1 MRIQDIQPGDKVRFL
16 NDVGGGV
23 VKRIE
28 GTLIFVEDEIG
39 FEIPMPDGEVVVV
52 ERADKPQ
59 VIESEPSYKS
69 NRESAFSKEHQE
81 EPLIQSD
88 DDVDIDDRHDD
99 SNPRFYLAFLNA
111 YSKGDIQ
118 SLDMHLVNDSNYNC
132 FYLISTIGEDGL
144 AKVLFNGYLQPNT
157 KEFLDSGPANQFDVN
172 WHIQLI
178 LFRNDKAFRLFD
190 PVNESIKTRASRFFR
205 DSSFQANDF
214 FYEKAVLLPLV
225 KNELEQ
231 KLQNLTREETQII
244 LEQKG
249 EFNSVKPKAKPKKKP
264 DIIEVDLHIH
274 ELLDDTKGLSNADM
288 LKIQMDRFH
297 SVMIENI
304 KNKGQKIVFIH
315 GIGNGK
321 LKHEVRREL
330 NSHYK
335 MHNFQDASFREYG
348 FGATLVII

>member
-172 WHIQLI
+172 WHIH
-178 LFRNDKAFRLFD
+178 
-190 PVNESIKTRASRFFR
+190 
-205 DSSFQANDF
+205 
-214 FYEKAVLLPLV
+214 
-225 KNELEQ
+225 
-231 KLQNLTREETQII
+231 
-244 LEQKG
+244 
-249 EFNSVKPKAKPKKKP
+249 
-264 DIIEVDLHIH
+264 EVDLHIH